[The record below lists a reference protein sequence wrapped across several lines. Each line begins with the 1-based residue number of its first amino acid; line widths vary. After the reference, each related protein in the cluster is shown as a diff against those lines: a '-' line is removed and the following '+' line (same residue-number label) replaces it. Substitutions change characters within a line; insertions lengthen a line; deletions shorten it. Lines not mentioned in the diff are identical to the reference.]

1 MLVLLVTCG
10 GRSGEASNPG
20 PILTSLDNDDGDAW
34 ADLDRELACEDAA
47 EHAFAADALQW
58 HGMATAVVLGEVV
71 PTRSPGPRNGLEGTY
86 GGASSGST
94 GRAVQHLLGQ
104 PPVFAAASKFTGAR
118 KGMVFKLDVEG
129 LGYYRDD
136 TPRCMAGYVGSRTGI
151 ALVLDEL
158 ILAAGGP
165 EGALAPPPLDPAS
178 AAPPP
183 AARRRAPARSRRV
196 RAAGDPRAV
205 QWADEVQLDDAEYKD
220 WGLWAVVTA
229 NVTAWSS
236 AGTLLQKAAADALLI
251 QEHRVA
257 SRTACDVVEAAA
269 TYRRWRMP
277 LQPAVVTPA
286 GGTSAGVGI
295 AVARHTGL
303 ARDMDMPGGAGTDH
317 RVQVR
322 HWSGVCPGGIHLLCV
337 YLHYGEGLSKKNLDI
352 LQEMAF
358 VIARLRG
365 PWPGCPRSCSRRAT
379 RPRHAA
385 SPPGRPGGSS
395 PAR

>member
-1 MLVLLVTCG
+1 LGKDNGVRV
-10 GRSGEASNPG
+10 RSARLSLWWMWWLTLALSGVRIGEAANPG
-20 PILTSLDNDDGDAW
+20 PSALDDPDPDGWFDEPVP
-34 ADLDRELACEDAA
+34 D
-47 EHAFAADALQW
+47 
-58 HGMATAVVLGEVV
+58 HGMDVDGWRLGPEDESGRLPVE
-71 PTRSPGPRNGLEGTY
+71 PALREGTY

-94 GRAVQHLLGQ
+94 GRTVQHLLGQ
-104 PPVFAAASKFTGAR
+104 PPVFAAASKFTGPR

-129 LGYYRDD
+129 LGYYRDES
-136 TPRCMAGYVGSRTGI
+136 PRVMAGYVGSRTGI

-158 ILAAGGP
+158 IPAAGGP

-178 AAPPP
+178 ATPPP
-183 AARRRAPARSRRV
+183 AARRRAPARSRRA
-196 RAAGDPRAV
+196 RAAGDPRTV

-269 TYRRWRMP
+269 TYRRWRMS

-322 HWSGVCPGGIHLLCV
+322 HWSGV
-337 YLHYGEGLSKKNLDI
+337 
-352 LQEMAF
+352 
-358 VIARLRG
+358 
-365 PWPGCPRSCSRRAT
+365 
-379 RPRHAA
+379 
-385 SPPGRPGGSS
+385 
-395 PAR
+395 